1 MYCFKVKCLARS
13 ALKVFGKQTHM
24 TRIFILALALLIPLT
39 AGEIRTW
46 TNPDGSKTFKAEFI
60 RRDMDSVTLRPV
72 GGKELS
78 MGLEKIHIDDQNWLK
93 KNHPTNTEIKAA
105 EVPDKAA
112 IFDTLKFG
120 DNRETVTAKLK
131 ASKMVEA
138 NLDSTFFGRTGIN
151 GIYRT
156 VQPIGGLHC
165 YLFFDWDE
173 ADLLKE
179 ISLRTE
185 DKAVGEYETVL
196 KPCWQALTELIAP
209 IYGNPLQ
216 TTKMPAASDLTK
228 EQMLASHLWR
238 IDQGGTVM
246 LGASRLAQAY
256 QVSVL
261 FTKDKIGVN
270 QIP

>member
-1 MYCFKVKCLARS
+1 M
-13 ALKVFGKQTHM
+13 Q
-24 TRIFILALALLIPLT
+24 RIFILSLALLIPLT

-60 RRDMDSVTLRPV
+60 RRDKGTVTLRPV

-78 MGLEKIHIDDQNWLK
+78 MGLEKLHADDQSWLK
-93 KNHPTNTEIKAA
+93 KNHPTEAEAKAA
-105 EVPDKAA
+105 EVPEVPDGAA

-120 DNRETVTAKLK
+120 DTREAVTAKLK

-138 NLDSTFFGRTGIN
+138 NLNSTFFGRTGIN

-156 VQPIGGLHC
+156 VQPTGGLHC

-173 ADLLKE
+173 AGLLKE
-179 ISLRTE
+179 ITLRTE
-185 DKAVGEYETVL
+185 DKVEGEYETVL
-196 KPCWQALTELIAP
+196 KPCWQALTELITT
-209 IYGNPLQ
+209 IYGKPLQ
-216 TTKMPAASDLTK
+216 TTRMPAASDLTN

-238 IDQGGTVM
+238 IDQGGTVL
-246 LGASRLAQAY
+246 LGASRLEEAY

-261 FTKDKIGVN
+261 FTKEKIEVN
-270 QIP
+270 RTP

>member
-1 MYCFKVKCLARS
+1 
-13 ALKVFGKQTHM
+13 M
-24 TRIFILALALLIPLT
+24 TRIFILLLTLLMPLM

-46 TNPDGSKTFKAEFI
+46 TNPEGSKTFKAEYI
-60 RRDMDSVTLRPV
+60 RRDLDTVTLRPV

-78 MGLEKIHIDDQNWLK
+78 MGLEKLHADDQSWLK
-93 KNHPTNTEIKAA
+93 KNHPTEAEAKAT
-105 EVPDKAA
+105 EVPDEAA

-120 DNRETVTAKLK
+120 DNRETVTSKLK

-185 DKAVGEYETVL
+185 DKLEGEYETIL
-196 KPCWQALTELIAP
+196 KPCWQALTELIVP
-209 IYGNPLQ
+209 IYGKPLQ
-216 TTKMPAASDLTK
+216 TTKMPAATDLAS
-228 EQMLASHLWR
+228 EQIVASHLWR

-246 LGASRLAQAY
+246 LGASRLGEAY

-261 FTKDKIGVN
+261 FTKDKIEVKP
-270 QIP
+270 IP

>member
-1 MYCFKVKCLARS
+1 MP
-13 ALKVFGKQTHM
+13 
-24 TRIFILALALLIPLT
+24 RIFIITLTLLAPLM

-46 TNPDGSKTFKAEFI
+46 TNPDGSKTFKAEFM
-60 RRDMDSVTLRPV
+60 RRDKDTVTLRPV
-72 GGKELS
+72 GVKELS
-78 MGLEKIHIDDQNWLK
+78 MGLEKLHASDQSWLK
-93 KNHPTNTEIKAA
+93 KNHPTEAEAKAA
-105 EVPDKAA
+105 EVPDEAA

-120 DNRETVTAKLK
+120 DTRKTVTAKLK

-138 NLDSTFFGRTGIN
+138 NLNSTFFGRTGIN

-185 DKAVGEYETVL
+185 DKALGEYEAVL
-196 KPCWQALTELIAP
+196 KPCWQALTELIMP
-209 IYGNPLQ
+209 IYGKPLQ
-216 TTKMPAASDLTK
+216 TTKMPAASDLTN

-246 LGASRLAQAY
+246 LGASRLGEAY
-256 QVSVL
+256 QVSIL
-261 FTKDKIGVN
+261 FTKDKIEVRP
-270 QIP
+270 IP

>member
-1 MYCFKVKCLARS
+1 
-13 ALKVFGKQTHM
+13 M
-24 TRIFILALALLIPLT
+24 TRIFILLLTLLMPLM

-46 TNPDGSKTFKAEFI
+46 TNPEGSKTFKAEYI
-60 RRDMDSVTLRPV
+60 RRDKDTVTLRPV

-78 MGLEKIHIDDQNWLK
+78 MGLEKLHADDQSWLK
-93 KNHPTNTEIKAA
+93 KNHPTEAEAKAA
-105 EVPDKAA
+105 EVPDEAA

-120 DNRETVTAKLK
+120 DNRETVTSKLR

-156 VQPIGGLHC
+156 AQPIGGLHC

-185 DKAVGEYETVL
+185 DKLEAEYETIL
-196 KPCWQALTELIAP
+196 KPCWQALTELIVP
-209 IYGNPLQ
+209 NYGKPLQ
-216 TTKMPAASDLTK
+216 TTKMPAASVLNS
-228 EQMLASHLWR
+228 EQIVASHLWR

-246 LGASRLAQAY
+246 LGASRLGEYY

-261 FTKDKIGVN
+261 FTKD
-270 QIP
+270 QIEVRPIP

>member
-1 MYCFKVKCLARS
+1 MVQGKAPHEKCLNT
-13 ALKVFGKQTHM
+13 FQHQNHM
-24 TRIFILALALLIPLT
+24 LRIFIPTLALLIPLT

-60 RRDMDSVTLRPV
+60 RRDKGTVTLRPI
-72 GGKELS
+72 GGRELS
-78 MGLEKIHIDDQNWLK
+78 MGMEKLHADDQSWLK
-93 KNHPTNTEIKAA
+93 KNHPTEAEAKAA
-105 EVPDKAA
+105 EIPDMAA

-156 VQPIGGLHC
+156 VQPIGGLDC

-179 ISLRTE
+179 ITLRTE
-185 DKAVGEYETVL
+185 DKVEGEYETVL
-196 KPCWQALTELIAP
+196 KPCWQALTELITT
-209 IYGNPLQ
+209 IYGKPLQ
-216 TTKMPAASDLTK
+216 TTKMPAASDLTN

-238 IDQGGTVM
+238 IDQGGTVL
-246 LGASRLAQAY
+246 LGASRLEEAY

-261 FTKDKIGVN
+261 FTKEKIEVN
-270 QIP
+270 RTP

>member
-1 MYCFKVKCLARS
+1 VLTPEIFQQPTQMLRV
-13 ALKVFGKQTHM
+13 
-24 TRIFILALALLIPLT
+24 FILTLALLMPLA

-60 RRDMDSVTLRPV
+60 RRDKDTVTLRLL
-72 GGKELS
+72 GKGELS
-78 MGLEKIHIDDQNWLK
+78 MALDKLHPSDQSWLK
-93 KNHPTNTEIKAA
+93 TNHPTESEAKAA
-105 EVPDKAA
+105 EVPDDAA

-120 DNRETVTAKLK
+120 DNRTTVTNKLK
-131 ASKMVEA
+131 ASKMVET
-138 NLDSTFFGRTGIN
+138 NLNSTFFGRTGMN

-179 ISLRTE
+179 ITLRTE
-185 DKAVGEYETVL
+185 DKAVGEYDTVL
-196 KPCWQALTELIAP
+196 KPCWQALTELIVP
-209 IYGNPLQ
+209 IYGKPLQ
-216 TTKMPAASDLTK
+216 TTEMPAASDLK
-228 EQMLASHLWR
+228 NEQMLASHLWR

-246 LGASRLAQAY
+246 LGASRLGDAY

-261 FTKDKIGVN
+261 FTSEKIEVRHT
-270 QIP
+270 P

>member
-1 MYCFKVKCLARS
+1 
-13 ALKVFGKQTHM
+13 M
-24 TRIFILALALLIPLT
+24 TRIFILLLSLLMPLM

-46 TNPDGSKTFKAEFI
+46 TNPEGSKTFKAEYI
-60 RRDMDSVTLRPV
+60 RRDKDTVTLRPV

-78 MGLEKIHIDDQNWLK
+78 MGLEKLHADDQSWLK
-93 KNHPTNTEIKAA
+93 KNHPTEAEAKAA
-105 EVPDKAA
+105 EVPDEAA

-120 DNRETVTAKLK
+120 DNRETVTSKLK

-185 DKAVGEYETVL
+185 DKLEGEYETIL
-196 KPCWQALTELIAP
+196 KPCWQALTELIVP
-209 IYGNPLQ
+209 IYGKPLQ
-216 TTKMPAASDLTK
+216 TTKMPAASVLNS
-228 EQMLASHLWR
+228 EQIVASHLWR

-246 LGASRLAQAY
+246 LGASRLGEAY

-261 FTKDKIGVN
+261 FTKD
-270 QIP
+270 QIEVRPIP

>member
-1 MYCFKVKCLARS
+1 MDRFKAKCRLRPCRNIS
-13 ALKVFGKQTHM
+13 QPPTTM
-24 TRIFILALALLIPLT
+24 PRILILTLALLLPLA

-60 RRDMDSVTLRPV
+60 RRDKDTVTLRPI

-78 MGLEKIHIDDQNWLK
+78 MGMDKLHADDQGWLK
-93 KNHPTNTEIKAA
+93 ENHPTEAETKAA
-105 EVPDKAA
+105 EVPDEAA

-120 DNRETVTAKLK
+120 DTRDAVTAKLK
-131 ASKMVEA
+131 ASKMVET
-138 NLDSTFFGRTGIN
+138 NLNSTFFGRTGIN

-173 ADLLKE
+173 AGLLKE

-185 DKAVGEYETVL
+185 DKVAGEYEAVL
-196 KPCWQALTELIAP
+196 KPCWQALTELIVP
-209 IYGNPLQ
+209 IYGKPLQ
-216 TTKMPAASDLTK
+216 TTKMPAASDLTS

-238 IDQGGTVM
+238 IEQGGTVM
-246 LGASRLAQAY
+246 LGASRLGEAY

-261 FTKDKIGVN
+261 FTNEKIE
-270 QIP
+270 PRPTP

>member
-1 MYCFKVKCLARS
+1 ML
-13 ALKVFGKQTHM
+13 
-24 TRIFILALALLIPLT
+24 RIFIITLALLIPLM

-46 TNPDGSKTFKAEFI
+46 TNPDGSKTFKAEFM
-60 RRDMDSVTLRPV
+60 RRDKDTVTLRPV
-72 GGKELS
+72 GGRELS
-78 MGLEKIHIDDQNWLK
+78 MGLEKLHAGDQSWLK
-93 KNHPTNTEIKAA
+93 KNHPSEAEAKAA
-105 EVPDKAA
+105 EVPDEAA

-120 DNRETVTAKLK
+120 DTRETVTAKLK

-138 NLDSTFFGRTGIN
+138 NLNSTFFGRTGIN

-185 DKAVGEYETVL
+185 DKAIGEYETAL
-196 KPCWQALTELIAP
+196 KPCWQALTELIES
-209 IYGNPLQ
+209 IYGKPLQ
-216 TTKMPAASDLTK
+216 TTKMPAASDLIN

-238 IDQGGTVM
+238 IDQGGSVM
-246 LGASRLAQAY
+246 LGASRLEQAY
-256 QVSVL
+256 QISIL
-261 FTKDKIGVN
+261 FTKDKIETRP
-270 QIP
+270 IP

>member
-1 MYCFKVKCLARS
+1 MP
-13 ALKVFGKQTHM
+13 
-24 TRIFILALALLIPLT
+24 RIFIITLTLLIPLM

-46 TNPDGSKTFKAEFI
+46 TNPDGSKTFKAEFM
-60 RRDMDSVTLRPV
+60 RRDKDTVILRPI
-72 GGKELS
+72 GGRELS
-78 MGLEKIHIDDQNWLK
+78 MGLEKLHAGDQSWLK
-93 KNHPTNTEIKAA
+93 KNHPTEAEAKAA
-105 EVPDKAA
+105 EVPDEAA

-120 DNRETVTAKLK
+120 DTRETVTAKLK

-138 NLDSTFFGRTGIN
+138 NLNSTFFGRTGIN

-185 DKAVGEYETVL
+185 DKAIGEYETVL
-196 KPCWQALTELIAP
+196 KPCWQALTELIVP
-209 IYGNPLQ
+209 IYGKPLQ
-216 TTKMPAASDLTK
+216 TTKMPAASDLTN

-246 LGASRLAQAY
+246 LGASRLGEAY
-256 QVSVL
+256 QVSIL
-261 FTKDKIGVN
+261 FTKEKIEARP
-270 QIP
+270 IP

>member
-1 MYCFKVKCLARS
+1 
-13 ALKVFGKQTHM
+13 M
-24 TRIFILALALLIPLT
+24 TRIFILLLTLLMPLM

-46 TNPDGSKTFKAEFI
+46 TNPEGSKTFKAEYI
-60 RRDMDSVTLRPV
+60 RRDLDTVTLRPV

-78 MGLEKIHIDDQNWLK
+78 MGLEKLHADDQSWLK
-93 KNHPTNTEIKAA
+93 KNHPTEAEAKAA
-105 EVPDKAA
+105 EAPDEAA

-120 DNRETVTAKLK
+120 DNRETVTSKLK

-185 DKAVGEYETVL
+185 DKLEAEYETIL
-196 KPCWQALTELIAP
+196 KPCWQALTELIVP
-209 IYGNPLQ
+209 IYGKPLQ
-216 TTKMPAASDLTK
+216 TTKMPAATDLAS
-228 EQMLASHLWR
+228 EQIVASHLWR

-246 LGASRLAQAY
+246 LGASRLGEAY

-261 FTKDKIGVN
+261 FTKDKIEVKP
-270 QIP
+270 IP

>member
-1 MYCFKVKCLARS
+1 MP
-13 ALKVFGKQTHM
+13 
-24 TRIFILALALLIPLT
+24 RIFIITLTLLIPLM

-46 TNPDGSKTFKAEFI
+46 TNPDGSKTFKAEFM
-60 RRDMDSVTLRPV
+60 RRDKDTVTLRPV

-78 MGLEKIHIDDQNWLK
+78 MGLEKLHASDQSWLK
-93 KNHPTNTEIKAA
+93 KNHPTEAEAKAA
-105 EVPDKAA
+105 EMPEIPDEAA

-120 DNRETVTAKLK
+120 DTRETVTAKLK

-138 NLDSTFFGRTGIN
+138 NLDGTFFGRTGIN

-156 VQPIGGLHC
+156 VQPIGGLNC

-185 DKAVGEYETVL
+185 DKAIGEYETVL
-196 KPCWQALTELIAP
+196 KPCWQALTELIVP
-209 IYGNPLQ
+209 IYGKPLQ
-216 TTKMPAASDLTK
+216 TTKMPAASDLTN

-246 LGASRLAQAY
+246 LGASRLGEAY
-256 QVSVL
+256 QVSIL
-261 FTKDKIGVN
+261 FTKEKIEARP
-270 QIP
+270 IP